1 MIIMVMI
8 TMIMMMMMMM
18 TLLLTQRRNFAP
30 SLPAGSLLHSWKRL
44 HHDVHDTDHD
54 DRDGD
59 DDQDHDH
66 ARDDE
71 DDGDNKMGV
80 TQHWRVFMEKMA

>member
-1 MIIMVMI
+1 
-8 TMIMMMMMMM
+8 MMMMM

-59 DDQDHDH
+59 D
-66 ARDDE
+66 E

-80 TQHWRVFMEKMA
+80 TQHWWVFKEKMA